1 MAANNQKKT
10 TTKSTGSTAKKSSAS
25 SKKTAPKEQE
35 QPKSIRRELVA
46 FLLVVLGVFTFLGFF
61 GAKAVVLR
69 FFVDLQRGLFGT
81 GFYILPFLYGMIAF
95 MLFGSGDKP
104 VLARS
109 LLTAGL
115 AVVLGA
121 LVEVLLHGAPDA
133 WSFRILVDLYE
144 NGVAG
149 PAGGLFSGL
158 LGAALAACLSSVGAV
173 ILLILLFLCCL
184 MAPLRITPRTLI
196 MAIHNRP
203 RPENAVKREEVDM
216 AEKIVN
222 HIAETQIARA
232 EERSARIEA
241 RRRTRE
247 EFNVDVPVD
256 DPPLLPK
263 PADMEKKQLPEG
275 HQLTMDELPDQ
286 PQKVEPPKAEETE
299 PAVPAAAG
307 AQKKPEDVMPLP
319 LITDLIEKNRAVPKR
334 GEAPARPQP
343 VSVAGPVVVS
353 EPVSSP
359 SNMPVFHPED
369 YHTPEPV
376 EPSPDCPAFAQV
388 FDEPA
393 AEPDAAEIAAFRD
406 ARTAGQV
413 RDVVRVAM
421 TRDPDESDAEEE
433 LPMEEVED
441 SDFEDLTLTE
451 EAAPAPAPAAP
462 ATAAPAESKKNAGKL
477 TAMEQAEL
485 NDELSESADAEVP
498 SYYYPPP
505 ELLNPVRGG
514 NVDATEEMR
523 LNTERLAD
531 TISSFGVQARIV
543 NVTRGPT
550 VTRYE
555 LLLDP
560 GVKLSKIT
568 NLSADIALSLGV
580 TGVRISAIP
589 EKNSVVGIEVPNRSV
604 STVYVREVIDS
615 EEFRSSASKIS
626 FAVGKDIG
634 GKRIIG
640 NIAKLPH
647 LLIAGTTGSGKSVCM
662 NSLII
667 SLLYKS
673 SPEDVRLI
681 MIDPKMVEL
690 GIYNGIPHLLIPV
703 VTDPKKA
710 SGSLQWAVAEMMR
723 RYTIMSES
731 GVRDIFSYNEVI
743 KGNPERRKLP
753 QIVVVID
760 ELADLMLVAAKEV
773 EESICRVA
781 QMGRAAGVHLV
792 VATQRPSSDVIT
804 GLMKSNIPSR
814 IAFAVASAMESR
826 IILDAGG
833 AEKLVGRGDM
843 LYAPLGG
850 GKAKRIQG
858 CFITDEEVQRV
869 VNFVKKGGQAEYSRE
884 IMEQIERKAA
894 ESGKNGGNT
903 VTAEH
908 EPEDDRDELL
918 YDAVDVILDLGQASV
933 SVLQRKLKLGYSR
946 ASRIVDQMEEMGIVG
961 PHKGSKPRDI
971 LITREK
977 WQAVRDGLEHLN
989 EPVPDAID

>member
-1 MAANNQKKT
+1 
-10 TTKSTGSTAKKSSAS
+10 
-25 SKKTAPKEQE
+25 
-35 QPKSIRRELVA
+35 
-46 FLLVVLGVFTFLGFF
+46 
-61 GAKAVVLR
+61 
-69 FFVDLQRGLFGT
+69 
-81 GFYILPFLYGMIAF
+81 
-95 MLFGSGDKP
+95 
-104 VLARS
+104 
-109 LLTAGL
+109 
-115 AVVLGA
+115 
-121 LVEVLLHGAPDA
+121 
-133 WSFRILVDLYE
+133 
-144 NGVAG
+144 
-149 PAGGLFSGL
+149 
-158 LGAALAACLSSVGAV
+158 
-173 ILLILLFLCCL
+173 
-184 MAPLRITPRTLI
+184 
-196 MAIHNRP
+196 
-203 RPENAVKREEVDM
+203 
-216 AEKIVN
+216 
-222 HIAETQIARA
+222 
-232 EERSARIEA
+232 
-241 RRRTRE
+241 
-247 EFNVDVPVD
+247 
-256 DPPLLPK
+256 
-263 PADMEKKQLPEG
+263 
-275 HQLTMDELPDQ
+275 
-286 PQKVEPPKAEETE
+286 
-299 PAVPAAAG
+299 
-307 AQKKPEDVMPLP
+307 
-319 LITDLIEKNRAVPKR
+319 
-334 GEAPARPQP
+334 
-343 VSVAGPVVVS
+343 
-353 EPVSSP
+353 
-359 SNMPVFHPED
+359 MPVFHPED
-369 YHTPEPV
+369 YRTPPLV
-376 EPSPDCPAFAQV
+376 EPRADCAAFAEV
-388 FDEPA
+388 FGDQKA
-393 AEPDAAEIAAFRD
+393 AEPDASEIASARD
-406 ARTAGQV
+406 VMTAGEV
-413 RDVVRVAM
+413 RAVVQREM
-421 TRDPDESDAEEE
+421 TGDPDDEDEFGYEQT
-433 LPMEEVED
+433 LDEVDD
-441 SDFEDLTLTE
+441 SNFEDGCLPET
-451 EAAPAPAPAAP
+451 PATAAAP
-462 ATAAPAESKKNAGKL
+462 ATPAAAPAEPAKQQKASAGKL
-477 TAMEQAEL
+477 TAMEQAQLHGEL
-485 NDELSESADAEVP
+485 NDSAEAQIP
-498 SYYYPPP
+498 SYNYPPA

-523 LNTERLAD
+523 LNTERLAA
-531 TISSFGVQARIV
+531 TIASFGVQARIV

-615 EEFRSSASKIS
+615 DEFRSSQSRIS

-634 GKRIIG
+634 GKRVIG

-743 KGNPERRKLP
+743 KSNPERRKLP

-869 VNFVKKGGQAEYSRE
+869 VTFIKQGGQAEYSRE
-884 IMEQIERKAA
+884 IMEQIEKKAA
-894 ESGKNGGNT
+894 ETGKNGGNT
-903 VTAEH
+903 VSVEH

-918 YDAVDVILDLGQASV
+918 YDAVDVVLDLGQASV

-977 WQAVRDGLEHLN
+977 WQAVRSGLEHLN

>member
-10 TTKSTGSTAKKSSAS
+10 TKKSSAS
-25 SKKTAPKEQE
+25 SVPKGKGNPKKTAPKQEE
-35 QPKSIRRELVA
+35 QPKSIRRELIA
-46 FLLVVLGVFTFLGFF
+46 FLLIVLGVFTLLGFF
-61 GAKAVVLR
+61 GAKAVLLR
-69 FFVDLQRGLFGT
+69 FFVDLQKGLFGA
-81 GFYILPFLYGMIAF
+81 GFYILPVLYGAIAF
-95 MLFGSGDKP
+95 MLFGSGEKP
-104 VLARS
+104 ILARS

-121 LVEVLLHGAPDA
+121 IVEVLLNGAPDA
-133 WSFRILVDLYE
+133 WSFRLLGDLYE
-144 NGVAG
+144 NGIAG
-149 PAGGLFSGL
+149 PAGGLLSGL
-158 LGAALAACLSSVGAV
+158 LGCVLASCLSSVGAI

-184 MAPLRITPRTLI
+184 MAPLRITPRSLI

-203 RPENAVKREEVDM
+203 RPEGEPKEEVDM

-222 HIAETQIARA
+222 HIATTQIARA
-232 EERSARIEA
+232 EERSARMEA
-241 RRRTRE
+241 RRRNRE
-247 EFNVDVPVD
+247 EFNVDLPVD
-256 DPPLLPK
+256 DPPLLK
-263 PADMEKKQLPEG
+263 GAAAEAKALPAG

-286 PQKVEPPKAEETE
+286 PQKQEEPKSAAVEEPKPASEAEL
-299 PAVPAAAG
+299 P
-307 AQKKPEDVMPLP
+307 KKPEDVMPLP
-319 LITDLIEKNRAVPKR
+319 LITDLIEKNRSVPKR
-334 GEAPARPQP
+334 GEASRPQP
-343 VSVAGPVVVS
+343 VSVPGPVVVT
-353 EPVSSP
+353 EPESGD
-359 SNMPVFHPED
+359 MPVFHPED
-369 YHTPEPV
+369 YRTV
-376 EPSPDCPAFAQV
+376 EPRPDCAAFTEV
-388 FDEPA
+388 FGDQKTE
-393 AEPDAAEIAAFRD
+393 EPDAAQIASARD
-406 ARTAGQV
+406 ALTAGQV
-413 RDVVRVAM
+413 RAVVQQELIG
-421 TRDPDESDAEEE
+421 DPDDEEKFGYE
-433 LPMEEVED
+433 QTLDEVDD
-441 SDFEDLTLTE
+441 SDFEE
-451 EAAPAPAPAAP
+451 EYLPEVSAAEPAPAQ
-462 ATAAPAESKKNAGKL
+462 PAEPAKPQKNSAGKL
-477 TAMEQAEL
+477 TPMEQAQL
-485 NDELSESADAEVP
+485 HDELSDSAEAQIP
-498 SYYYPPP
+498 SYYYPPA
-505 ELLNPVRGG
+505 ELLNPVRGN

-615 EEFRSSASKIS
+615 EEFRSSQSKIS

-634 GKRIIG
+634 GKRVIG

-869 VNFVKKGGQAEYSRE
+869 VTFIKQGGQAEYSRE
-884 IMEQIERKAA
+884 IMEQIEKKAA
-894 ESGKNGGNT
+894 ESGKSGGNT
-903 VTAEH
+903 VSAEH

-977 WQAVRDGLEHLN
+977 WQAVRSGLEHLN